1 MTTSE
6 IFLKEDSF
14 EKTITITI
22 KVDGT
27 EIRSKV
33 EKWAFLLALRKDLG
47 WEVEE

>member
-14 EKTITITI
+14 EKTVTIII

-33 EKWAFLLALRKDLG
+33 DKWAFLMALTKDLE
-47 WEVEE
+47 WKVEE